1 MGARGIVIWKG
12 RKVEKLKGRAPC
24 ARLADDSILYLSVS
38 AVLLLFGFTS
48 LREFMNAKNHQKT
61 WPRLNPDDQV
71 ACHFCDALH
80 HAPDLE
86 EGDSAMC
93 SNCGF
98 VLFRNR
104 RNSLTRVVSYS
115 IAALIFTVLVHTF
128 PILVMEVVG
137 NRTKLTLIEAIR
149 ELMVLHEY
157 LLAMLIAVFTVLSPL
172 LLMGGL
178 LYIVAPLMVGRTLPH
193 AKRLVVWVQLAEP
206 WAMLEVFLLGFIVS
220 LLKLG
225 HIAELHFE
233 IGLWAL
239 IALVVCMSAAIAA
252 VDRRELWDRL
262 ELLEFEQKTAKE
274 NQVDDCVVDSK
285 LEGECQS

>member
-1 MGARGIVIWKG
+1 MD
-12 RKVEKLKGRAPC
+12 LK
-24 ARLADDSILYLSVS
+24 
-38 AVLLLFGFTS
+38 
-48 LREFMNAKNHQKT
+48 HQQNS
-61 WPRLNPDDQV
+61 WPRLNSDDQV

-86 EGDSAMC
+86 EGDTALC
-93 SNCGF
+93 KNCGF

-104 RNSLTRVVSYS
+104 KNSLNRVASYS
-115 IAALIFTVLVHTF
+115 IAALIFTVLVHSF
-128 PILVMEVVG
+128 PILTMSLVG
-137 NRTKLTLIEAIR
+137 NRTELTLIEAIY

-157 LLAMLIAVFTVLSPL
+157 ALAVLVTVVTIISPL

-178 LYIVAPLMVGRTLPH
+178 LYISISLLMNRLLPH
-193 AKRLVVWVQLAEP
+193 TKILNVWVQKAQP

-225 HIAELHFE
+225 HLAELHFG

-239 IALVVCMSAAIAA
+239 VCLVFCMSAAIAA

-262 ELLEFEQKTAKE
+262 ELLEYQSQQTQEERNEDASLSPQ
-274 NQVDDCVVDSK
+274 
-285 LEGECQS
+285 LEGEFQP